1 MIDEIKIIENIQK
14 LNINEIMIIISK
26 PFNTFGFV
34 LLLLFFYIYNI
45 LNSKDIEII
54 FIGTILNILLKLFF
68 KRTRPYQ
75 KYSNIRNFSNK
86 VHHNIFDKYSFP
98 SGHTFSSTLLSLIL
112 VTKYK
117 ENTVINLIPI
127 FVGLSRVFL
136 GVHYPSDIIF
146 GLIIALLYFKIA
158 Y

>member
-14 LNINEIMIIISK
+14 LNINQLMIIISK
-26 PFNTFGFV
+26 PFNTFGFFIM
-34 LLLLFFYIYNI
+34 LLFFYQYKI
-45 LNSKDIEII
+45 LNKKDIDV
-54 FIGTILNILLKLFF
+54 IGAGSILNLIIKIIF

-75 KYSNIRNFSNK
+75 KYSSIRNFSNK
-86 VHHNIFDKYSFP
+86 VHNNIFDKYSFP

-112 VTKYK
+112 LAKYK
-117 ENTVINLIPI
+117 DQTIINLIPL

-136 GVHYPSDIIF
+136 GVHYPSDILF
-146 GLIIALLYFKIA
+146 GLIIGFIYFKIA